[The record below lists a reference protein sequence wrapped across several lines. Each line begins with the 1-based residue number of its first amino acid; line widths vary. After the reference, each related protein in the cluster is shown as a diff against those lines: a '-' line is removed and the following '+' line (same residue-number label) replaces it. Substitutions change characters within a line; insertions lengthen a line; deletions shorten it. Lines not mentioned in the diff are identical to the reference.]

1 LPFLRNLLLYLVFKE
16 EKVLKRYQVLLPDW
30 LGDWIEHL
38 VDMYDLSFSE
48 IIRAEICYSI
58 LAGTANLYPD
68 HKLGL
73 TVQEISKLSK
83 KNATEEMNR
92 DEMLKTISKMYFETR
107 KAVEFRLA
115 KERKNIKKNKKKKK

>member
-1 LPFLRNLLLYLVFKE
+1 LPFPRNLLLYLVFKE

-30 LGDWIEHL
+30 LGDWVEHL

-107 KAVEFRLA
+107 KAVEFRLD
-115 KERKNIKKNKKKKK
+115 KERKNIKKTKKKK

>member
-107 KAVEFRLA
+107 KAVEFRLD
-115 KERKNIKKNKKKKK
+115 KERKNIKKTKKKK